1 MTKPNLKWTHL
12 YGQLCIGVSL
22 GILILFTAVMVYA
35 IKTEPVVQ
43 FAAAKIFY
51 MSFGNMLFII
61 GHAAY
66 GHFHPAQKPHSF
78 RSAIVYTICFAALW
92 IISELFKKR

>member
-1 MTKPNLKWTHL
+1 MTKPNLKTHL

-35 IKTEPVVQ
+35 IKTEPVVE

>member
-1 MTKPNLKWTHL
+1 MTKPDLKRTPF

-35 IKTEPVVQ
+35 IKTEPVLEY
-43 FAAAKIFY
+43 AAAKIFY
-51 MSFGNMLFII
+51 LSFGNMLFTI

-66 GHFHPAQKPHSF
+66 GHFHPARKLHSL
-78 RSAIVYTICFAALW
+78 RSSIVYTVCFAALW